1 MRAIKLSITLFI
13 ILFSLDSLNAINN
26 MELMR
31 KAQSLRNEGKYIETA
46 ELYENFIQDNGH
58 DAILYYSAACARAL
72 TGNID
77 AALENLHLSIKH
89 GLLEVEW
96 LKSDEDFV
104 SIRSDERF
112 DDLITELEQKIKIL
126 VSELPQKHNE
136 DEIIKLPEPYI
147 DSDISLEKTLAE
159 RRSIRK
165 FDTEPISLDDIS
177 QILWAAYGI
186 TYPIPDGPEF
196 LRGGLKT
203 APSAGAL
210 YPLELYVVA
219 GNVSN
224 LPAGVYKYLPE
235 PHALTRVLEGDKR
248 QPLCNAALQ
257 QPWVLE
263 APASIV
269 YSAIFSRTT
278 DKYGVRGR
286 ERYVCMDLGHSAEN
300 IYLQAT
306 ALGLGTVAIGAFS
319 DVQLKLT
326 IHMTKEE
333 EPLYIMPLGKV
344 RH

>member
-1 MRAIKLSITLFI
+1 MKMIKLIITIFT
-13 ILFSLDSLNAINN
+13 ILFALGSLNAIGN

-31 KAQSLRNEGKYIETA
+31 KAQNLRAEGKYIETA
-46 ELYENFIQDNGH
+46 ELYENFIRNNGP

-72 TGNID
+72 AGNID
-77 AALENLHLSIKH
+77 AALENLQLSIEH
-89 GLLEVEW
+89 GLLEIEW
-96 LKSDEDFV
+96 LRSDEDFV

-112 DDLITELEQKIKIL
+112 DDLITELEHKIEIL
-126 VSELPQKHNE
+126 VSELPRKHNE
-136 DEIIKLPEPYI
+136 DEIIKLPEPRI
-147 DSDISLEKTLAE
+147 DSNISLEKTLTE

-165 FDTEPISLDDIS
+165 FNNEPVTVDDIS

-219 GNVSN
+219 GNVTN
-224 LPAGVYKYLPE
+224 LPAGIYKYLPE
-235 PHALTRVLEGDKR
+235 THALIPILEGDKR

-269 YSAIFSRTT
+269 YSAFFNRST
-278 DKYGVRGR
+278 DKYGERGR
-286 ERYVCMDLGHSAEN
+286 ERYVCMDLGHSAQN

-326 IHMTKEE
+326 IRMTKEE
-333 EPLYIMPLGKV
+333 EPLYIMPLGKI